1 MKILRHQDE
10 LARGAIGLSPT
21 DFDDGLLFVLP
32 HSKAWPVEMGGV
44 DIPLDVFW
52 LSESGM
58 VLEHAE
64 LFPGFPPYWPD
75 CTATFVLEYPM
86 RESPHHTVGDF
97 VELP

>member
-64 LFPGFPPYWPD
+64 LFPGFPPY
-75 CTATFVLEYPM
+75 LEYPM